1 MSDGP
6 VVLITTACVNSPDG
20 NPVAQIERVRIGGGT
35 QVVTVDG
42 VPEER
47 VHPTLHRF
55 HVRLLSPDRMIS
67 DQLCETDTY
76 EEAVE
81 LSLRYAAKR
90 VEHAARID
98 ELAAD
103 LKV

>member
-1 MSDGP
+1 MAD
-6 VVLITTACVNSPDG
+6 VLIMTARVDSPDG
-20 NPVAQIERVRIGGGT
+20 TALAQIERVRIGGGT

-55 HVRLLSPDRMIS
+55 HVRLLSPDRMIP
-67 DQLCETDTY
+67 DELRETETY
-76 EEAVE
+76 EQAVD
-81 LSLRYAAKR
+81 LALKYAAKR
-90 VEHAARID
+90 SEHARRID